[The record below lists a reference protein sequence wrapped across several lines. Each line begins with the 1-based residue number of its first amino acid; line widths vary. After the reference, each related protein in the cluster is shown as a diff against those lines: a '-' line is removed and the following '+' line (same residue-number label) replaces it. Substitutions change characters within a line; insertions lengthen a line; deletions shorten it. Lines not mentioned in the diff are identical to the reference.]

1 MNEMK
6 GTIKK
11 NFFRL
16 GLLSAASVLLLS
28 VSALAK
34 DEFSPDSIISLMKRV
49 ANFRCHS
56 TLNNNWPEGTYFAG
70 IMALYQRTGDKRY
83 LDTAIAWGQRYKW
96 KPNGSDT
103 NTTVGDQQCC
113 FQTYCE
119 IYLLDSLAA
128 NRYMVLP
135 ANNNITHMF
144 DVAPLPSRRWGWID
158 LMFMAPPGIVR
169 LAQAMH
175 TPRFVDSMN
184 VYWWNS
190 SATYFDTVDHLFYR
204 DTSFVTAMRL
214 TGKKTFWSRGNG
226 WVFGGLSRVLPYLPP
241 SYPPKTKFETQF
253 KEMAE
258 KLKSVQAADGLWRS
272 DLLRP
277 DTFPEPETSGSA
289 FFCFGL
295 AWGINSGLL
304 DRTAYEP
311 AVRKAWSALV
321 GKIRTNGS
329 LGWVQPPGD
338 RPAASVDTNTQ
349 PYAEGAFLMAGNELY
364 KLVTTTPVERSAM
377 TLPATRQYAPNCL
390 LIETSGGSA
399 LRVPQGATRY
409 TAYTVQGRKILSRS
423 IDASYGSKTITVS
436 FEWLYGDAM
445 FIRFEGGK

>member
-1 MNEMK
+1 ME
-6 GTIKK
+6 K
-11 NFFRL
+11 NFCGL
-16 GLLSAASVLLLS
+16 GLLSIISVLLLS
-28 VSALAK
+28 VSVLAK
-34 DEFSPDSIISLMKRV
+34 DEFSPDSIVSIMRRV

-83 LDTAIAWGQRYKW
+83 LDTAAAWGQRYKW

-135 ANNNITHMF
+135 ADNNISHMF

-169 LAQAMH
+169 LAKAVH
-175 TPRFVDSMN
+175 KPRFIDSMS

-190 SATYFDTVDHLFYR
+190 SAIYYDTVEHLFYR
-204 DTSFVTAMRL
+204 DTNFIRMSRVS
-214 TGKKTFWSRGNG
+214 GKKMFWSRGNG
-226 WVFGGLSRVLPYLPP
+226 WVFGGLSRVLPYLP
-241 SYPPKTKFETQF
+241 STYPARTKFETQF
-253 KEMAE
+253 KQMAA
-258 KLKSVQAADGLWRS
+258 KLKSIQATDGLWRS
-272 DLLRP
+272 DLLYP
-277 DTFPEPETSGSA
+277 DTFPQPETSGSA
-289 FFCFGL
+289 FFCFGI

-311 AVRKAWSALV
+311 TARKAWSALV
-321 GKIRTNGS
+321 GKIRPNGS

-338 RPAASVDTNTQ
+338 RPAASLDTNTQ

-364 KLVTTTPVERSAM
+364 KMVTTTAVAQPGNIHA
-377 TLPATRQYAPNCL
+377 
-390 LIETSGGSA
+390 A
-399 LRVPQGATRY
+399 LRLDAHNVNTIAVSKGSECFTI
-409 TAYTVQGRKILSRS
+409 TGRKIIGDVVDLTGTSKKTHGIR
-423 IDASYGSKTITVS
+423 IVRNPDGMVYKINMYGK
-436 FEWLYGDAM
+436 
-445 FIRFEGGK
+445 